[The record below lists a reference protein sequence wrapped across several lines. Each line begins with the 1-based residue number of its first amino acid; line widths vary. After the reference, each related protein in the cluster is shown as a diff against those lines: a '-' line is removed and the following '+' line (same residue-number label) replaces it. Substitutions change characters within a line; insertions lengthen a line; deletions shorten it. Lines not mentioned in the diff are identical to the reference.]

1 MASVDLPG
9 LIWGRGAQEHR
20 RRGVT
25 YNTVLPAFIPTM
37 PDSSAPV
44 VTASAYLTL
53 HYRLA
58 KLGGEDIVTTF
69 NGNPAT
75 LMLGQN
81 QLAPFL
87 EQRLLGM
94 AEGAHQI
101 FNLEPAQAFGERTA
115 ELIQPVSRAT
125 LDENSVPGADYQ
137 VGELIDFAAPKGGR
151 FAGVLREL
159 GDEVCIFDFN
169 HPLAGER
176 LQFEVKLISVL

>member
-1 MASVDLPG
+1 V
-9 LIWGRGAQEHR
+9 I
-20 RRGVT
+20 
-25 YNTVLPAFIPTM
+25 YNTALPASNQIM
-37 PDSSAPV
+37 SEPV
-44 VTASAYLTL
+44 PIVTPSAYLTL

-58 KLGGEDIVTTF
+58 KQGGDDIVTTF
-69 NGNPAT
+69 HGNPAT
-75 LMLGQN
+75 LMLGQG

-87 EQRLLGM
+87 EERLLGM
-94 AEGAHQI
+94 EEGARQV
-101 FNLEPAQAFGERTA
+101 FNLAPAQAFGERTA

-137 VGELIDFAAPKGGR
+137 VGELVDFAAPKGGR

-169 HPLAGER
+169 HPLAGES

>member
-1 MASVDLPG
+1 MCAK
-9 LIWGRGAQEHR
+9 RACEHR
-20 RRGVT
+20 RRAVT
-25 YNTVLPAFIPTM
+25 YNTALPAFIQTM
-37 PDSSAPV
+37 TDIRPPV
-44 VTASAYLTL
+44 VTPSAYLTL

-58 KLGGEDIVTTF
+58 RLDGEDIVTTF

-87 EQRLLGM
+87 EERLLGM
-94 AEGAHQI
+94 EEGAHQV
-101 FNLEPAQAFGERTA
+101 FTLAPAEAFGERTA

-169 HPLAGER
+169 HPLAGES

>member
-1 MASVDLPG
+1 MASVTGPALMCE
-9 LIWGRGAQEHR
+9 RGTQEHR
-20 RRGVT
+20 TGGVN
-25 YNTVLPAFIPTM
+25 YNTALPAFIYTM
-37 PDSSAPV
+37 SANQVPV
-44 VTASAYLTL
+44 VTPSAYLTL

-58 KLGGEDIVTTF
+58 RQGGEDIVTTF

-75 LMLGQN
+75 LMLGQG

-87 EQRLLGM
+87 EERLLGM
-94 AEGAHQI
+94 EEGAHQI

-137 VGELIDFAAPKGGR
+137 VGELVDFAAPKGGR

-169 HPLAGER
+169 HPLAGTP

>member
-1 MASVDLPG
+1 M
-9 LIWGRGAQEHR
+9 
-20 RRGVT
+20 T
-25 YNTVLPAFIPTM
+25 YNTALSASIPIM
-37 PDSSAPV
+37 SAISPPV

-58 KLGGEDIVTTF
+58 KQGGEDIVTTF

-75 LMLGQN
+75 LMLGQG

-87 EQRLLGM
+87 EERLLGM
-94 AEGAHQI
+94 EEGAHQT
-101 FNLEPAQAFGERTA
+101 FNLAPDQAFGERTA

-159 GDEVCIFDFN
+159 GEESALFDFN
-169 HPLAGER
+169 HPLAGQS